1 MSFTSVEIVIIALIF
16 TWIGFVRTGLGF
28 GGAVIG
34 LPILMLVGGSPIDWL
49 PIIGIHLLF
58 FSSITLSNS
67 LKQVDWSYLKKSIP
81 WILPA
86 KIVGVIGLL
95 SLPPIVM
102 TVIVY
107 SITSFY
113 AITWIL
119 NSQIASEKNWVNRLL
134 LILAGYISGTSLNGG
149 ALLVAIYTQNIEVKK
164 LRNTLFVLWFLLVS
178 IKMAAFLLAGVYIDW
193 QFSLLL
199 IPVAGLGHY
208 IGLKVHDQIIENDTK
223 FKRWMGSSL
232 LLVCIIGLLKVFV
245 LKSIY

>member
-232 LLVCIIGLLKVFV
+232 LLVCIIGLLKVFI
-245 LKSIY
+245 L